1 LGPDEP
7 WQKLLQ
13 ENEFWQSIDSSG
25 YYESPYSSFELYKK
39 RYDLSLKNK
48 APFYLSID
56 FWSSQSKT
64 LTSKRLYVMRTGR
77 GRFVILSLDRFA
89 KPYLELMID
98 NAKQIATSPVERFDH
113 LKRSFREHCQEDT
126 NLEQLRML
134 GVYDELVSRVCGTDK
149 YLIGPRGNRAS
160 SLKMLMRD
168 KERAEP
174 VVFGYEGQEELD
186 YTIWTDDVVFV
197 FEAKQQHSNV
207 GGLDI
212 GWHKLALP
220 SYRFSKYGGLNIV
233 PVYYLRRNHAVYL
246 FVFPKLHFKND
257 GIVMNDTRQQVP
269 QWIFRVD
276 ID

>member
-7 WQKLLQ
+7 WQKLLE
-13 ENEFWQSIDSSG
+13 ENEFWQTIDNSG
-25 YYESPYSSFELYKK
+25 YYESPYPSFESYKK
-39 RYDLSLKNK
+39 RYGLNLNNK

-56 FWSSQSKT
+56 FWSSQPKT

-89 KPYLELMID
+89 KPYLELIVD
-98 NAKQIATSPVERFDH
+98 NAKQIAPSPVARFDH
-113 LKRSFREHCQEDT
+113 LKRSFREHYQEDT

-134 GVYDELVSRVCGTDK
+134 GVYDEIVSRVGGTDK

-160 SLKMLMRD
+160 SFKMLMRD
-168 KERAEP
+168 KERTEP
-174 VVFGYEGQEELD
+174 VGFGYEGQEELD

-197 FEAKQQHSNV
+197 FEAKQQQSSV

-220 SYRFSKYGGLNIV
+220 SYRFSKYEGLNIV
-233 PVYYLRRNHAVYL
+233 PVYYLRRNHVVYL
-246 FVFPKLHFKND
+246 FVFPKLHFRND
-257 GIVMNDTRQQVP
+257 AVVMNDTRQQVP